1 LSRLPL
7 FAFNKASSRA
17 KLSARG
23 CETPPLNKNPTERK
37 YTFSLAASMARITL
51 LEHWPLISD
60 ITLTEL
66 QNFKLLGVIGKG
78 VYNRTF
84 VG

>member
-1 LSRLPL
+1 L

-60 ITLTEL
+60 FSTFIVKADLNCARLTA
-66 QNFKLLGVIGKG
+66 
-78 VYNRTF
+78 
-84 VG
+84 